1 MPVRGAPRAL
11 ALAFAAAVLVAEA
24 RAVARPPALDVVD
37 LDLLPRPRIV
47 GGVPVASPAYS
58 FMVSLSAGDAH
69 QCGGILVSPSCVLSA
84 AHCVERLPLAAGA
97 VRAVVGARALPDCG
111 LPGGTFETIAARPA
125 RHVHPEYSFAADG
138 TTLPVAD
145 LAVVQLARPASPRF
159 PPAVLN
165 LKDAGFPA
173 GGRATAVGFGFT
185 AFDAGAAS
193 CELNRV
199 VSALRASG
207 PGGAP
212 GRARPRPALT
222 ANLPTRDAGRTS
234 RSSRR
239 RSARRRTPGKGTG
252 PRSTCARGA
261 QGRIRASETAA
272 GRCSGPAR

>member
-1 MPVRGAPRAL
+1 MPAPRAL
-11 ALAFAAAVLVAEA
+11 ALAFAAAVLVAQA
-24 RAVARPPALDVVD
+24 AATVVRPAGAPPPTLDV
-37 LDLLPRPRIV
+37 DLLPSPRIL
-47 GGVPVASPAYS
+47 GGKPSPAYS

-69 QCGGILVSPSCVLSA
+69 QCGGVLVSPSCVLSA

-138 TTLPVAD
+138 TALPVAD

-199 VSALRASG
+199 VSALRARR
-207 PGGAP
+207 AAARRA
-212 GRARPRPALT
+212 GRARDRH
-222 ANLPTRDAGRTS
+222 
-234 RSSRR
+234 
-239 RSARRRTPGKGTG
+239 
-252 PRSTCARGA
+252 
-261 QGRIRASETAA
+261 
-272 GRCSGPAR
+272 